1 MLLDVGSVLGGI
13 GLAVVAFVVVILVCV
28 VILRLLAAILP
39 SYEDRDAPPVARTRR
54 ILRGGRAVE
63 PRPSATE
70 RRGTRGVSVG
80 TCAPTPGPVNIHKR
94 SFMKDS
100 FMGSDAPSRPP
111 RRALPGSIAA
121 GASDL
126 SVHFE
131 GLANPTRLLIV
142 ERLAAT
148 SEMRVSELADFCQV
162 SQPRMSWH
170 LRILRKAEVI
180 RTRREGREVFCRL
193 DREAIA
199 THFKSFA
206 RLISSAGVPAEITST
221 TPIHEGAS

>member
-1 MLLDVGSVLGGI
+1 MQ
-13 GLAVVAFVVVILVCV
+13 
-28 VILRLLAAILP
+28 
-39 SYEDRDAPPVARTRR
+39 T
-54 ILRGGRAVE
+54 
-63 PRPSATE
+63 
-70 RRGTRGVSVG
+70 
-80 TCAPTPGPVNIHKR
+80 APTPTAPV
-94 SFMKDS
+94 
-100 FMGSDAPSRPP
+100 APRPP

-121 GASDL
+121 GARDL

-142 ERLAAT
+142 ERLAAA
-148 SEMRVSELADFCQV
+148 SEMRVSELADYCQV

-199 THFKSFA
+199 EHLKSFA
-206 RLISSAGVPAEITST
+206 RLVSFRGLSFIEPPSGQPASEGTS
-221 TPIHEGAS
+221 

>member
-1 MLLDVGSVLGGI
+1 
-13 GLAVVAFVVVILVCV
+13 
-28 VILRLLAAILP
+28 
-39 SYEDRDAPPVARTRR
+39 
-54 ILRGGRAVE
+54 
-63 PRPSATE
+63 
-70 RRGTRGVSVG
+70 
-80 TCAPTPGPVNIHKR
+80 
-94 SFMKDS
+94 MKDS
-100 FMGSDAPSRPP
+100 FIRSDGPTRPP

-180 RTRREGREVFCRL
+180 RTRRDGREVFCRL

-199 THFKSFA
+199 NHFKSFA
-206 RLISSAGVPAEITST
+206 RLISVAGMPAELPSI

>member
-1 MLLDVGSVLGGI
+1 
-13 GLAVVAFVVVILVCV
+13 
-28 VILRLLAAILP
+28 
-39 SYEDRDAPPVARTRR
+39 
-54 ILRGGRAVE
+54 
-63 PRPSATE
+63 
-70 RRGTRGVSVG
+70 
-80 TCAPTPGPVNIHKR
+80 
-94 SFMKDS
+94 MKDS
-100 FMGSDAPSRPP
+100 FIRSDGPTRPP
-111 RRALPGSIAA
+111 RRALPRSIAA

-180 RTRREGREVFCRL
+180 RTRRDGREVFCRL

-199 THFKSFA
+199 NHFKSFA
-206 RLISSAGVPAEITST
+206 RLISVAGMPAELPSI

>member
-1 MLLDVGSVLGGI
+1 M
-13 GLAVVAFVVVILVCV
+13 
-28 VILRLLAAILP
+28 
-39 SYEDRDAPPVARTRR
+39 
-54 ILRGGRAVE
+54 
-63 PRPSATE
+63 RPE
-70 RRGTRGVSVG
+70 
-80 TCAPTPGPVNIHKR
+80 GP
-94 SFMKDS
+94 
-100 FMGSDAPSRPP
+100 ARPP
-111 RRALPGSIAA
+111 RRALPGSIAV

-148 SEMRVSELADFCQV
+148 PEMRVSELADFCQV

-199 THFKSFA
+199 SHFKSFS
-206 RLISSAGVPAEITST
+206 RLIAVAGTPAETPST
-221 TPIHEGAS
+221 TPVHEGAS

>member
-1 MLLDVGSVLGGI
+1 
-13 GLAVVAFVVVILVCV
+13 
-28 VILRLLAAILP
+28 
-39 SYEDRDAPPVARTRR
+39 
-54 ILRGGRAVE
+54 
-63 PRPSATE
+63 
-70 RRGTRGVSVG
+70 
-80 TCAPTPGPVNIHKR
+80 
-94 SFMKDS
+94 MKDS

-111 RRALPGSIAA
+111 RRALPGSIAI

-193 DREAIA
+193 DRDAIA
-199 THFKSFA
+199 QHFKSFS
-206 RLISSAGVPAEITST
+206 RLISSTGMPAEITST
-221 TPIHEGAS
+221 TPVHEGAS

>member
-1 MLLDVGSVLGGI
+1 MMHNG
-13 GLAVVAFVVVILVCV
+13 
-28 VILRLLAAILP
+28 
-39 SYEDRDAPPVARTRR
+39 
-54 ILRGGRAVE
+54 
-63 PRPSATE
+63 
-70 RRGTRGVSVG
+70 
-80 TCAPTPGPVNIHKR
+80 

-100 FMGSDAPSRPP
+100 FMQSAAPRINRGP

-142 ERLAAT
+142 ERLAST
-148 SEMRVSELADFCQV
+148 HEMRVSELADFCKV

-199 THFKSFA
+199 SHLKRFA
-206 RLISSAGVPAEITST
+206 RLISFGGQVAGEPSNSHPISEGTS
-221 TPIHEGAS
+221 

>member
-1 MLLDVGSVLGGI
+1 MQ
-13 GLAVVAFVVVILVCV
+13 
-28 VILRLLAAILP
+28 
-39 SYEDRDAPPVARTRR
+39 APP
-54 ILRGGRAVE
+54 RA
-63 PRPSATE
+63 
-70 RRGTRGVSVG
+70 
-80 TCAPTPGPVNIHKR
+80 K
-94 SFMKDS
+94 
-100 FMGSDAPSRPP
+100 RPP

-131 GLANPTRLLIV
+131 GLANPTRLMIV
-142 ERLAAT
+142 ERLAGT
-148 SEMRVSELADFCQV
+148 REMRVSELADFCQV

-199 THFKSFA
+199 NHLKSFTK
-206 RLISSAGVPAEITST
+206 LISFGGISPLEPPVQTLN
-221 TPIHEGAS
+221 EGLT